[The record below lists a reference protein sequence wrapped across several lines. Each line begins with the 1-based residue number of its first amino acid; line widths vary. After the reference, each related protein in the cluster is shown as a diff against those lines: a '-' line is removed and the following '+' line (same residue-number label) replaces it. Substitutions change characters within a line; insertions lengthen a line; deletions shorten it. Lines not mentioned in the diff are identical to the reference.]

1 MCSSH
6 IWTRDL
12 ETKDCK
18 HKQVPF
24 DEKESYRWFEGYLK
38 GCALAEAQP
47 RCEVIFMG
55 DREGDIY
62 EIYDEQQRRTQ
73 AG

>member
-1 MCSSH
+1 
-6 IWTRDL
+6 
-12 ETKDCK
+12 
-18 HKQVPF
+18 VPF